1 VEGTISLY
9 DPLQAAYPALEPLV
23 ITPATLK
30 ALLGNLIDLLI
41 EQQISAHFWTK
52 LPRDPAWTAE
62 LQRYSQNNLHRSMTS
77 LPLAKGEY
85 FCLVIADQCQVLWL
99 AQRVETL
106 NLKLLY
112 SHDRTVIEWVI
123 EKIIPCLL
131 QASLDPDPLHKFQD
145 RSPSLTGIPEESPAF
160 MESWILK
167 QIHRQEELR
176 QKLLTYRQQSTKA
189 EKLQVQVD
197 ELETAL
203 RFKDDLLKQVVQELR
218 TPLTNMKTAL
228 TLLQSSS
235 LKPTQRQRYTEVLT
249 KEWDRQNSLINS
261 LLDLTQLQ
269 DQGPH
274 ESSSLQ
280 VNDLIPSVI
289 SALQPLAQE
298 RNLQLS
304 CTIPQELL
312 PVKIGEAELRQVLI
326 NLLHNSLQFTPKG
339 GKVWVNAIH
348 RSHTVQ
354 IEISDTGIGIAASEI
369 PKIFNSFYRVPTS
382 GGQVPMGAGLGLTI
396 VQYLLQRCGGSIQ
409 VDSQLG
415 KGATFT
421 VILPI
426 DEEKR
431 DEGISRSP

>member
-77 LPLAKGEY
+77 LSLVKGEY
-85 FCLVIADQCQVLWL
+85 VCLVIADQCQVLWL
-99 AQRVETL
+99 AQRAEAS

-112 SHDRTVIEWVI
+112 SHDRTIIEWVA
-123 EKIIPCLL
+123 EKIIPYLL
-131 QASLDPDPLHKFQD
+131 QASLDPAPLQKFQD
-145 RSPSLTGIPEESPAF
+145 RSPSPSGIAEKSQAF

-167 QIHRQEELR
+167 QIQRQEELR